1 MYHPHIVSTPSALSL
16 PDALRALALELG
28 KACQLLRLY
37 QAQLLPFISVSEE
50 DDEEDVATL
59 VLGMV
64 QVAERE
70 FLPQAIE
77 ALEEAANLIE
87 GTAPYEYH

>member
-1 MYHPHIVSTPSALSL
+1 MYHPRIVSTPPALSL
-16 PDALRALALELG
+16 PEALRALALELG
-28 KACQLLRLY
+28 KACRLLRLY
-37 QAQLLPFISVSEE
+37 QAQLLPFIRIGEE
-50 DDEEDVATL
+50 EEAEDVATL
-59 VLGMV
+59 ALGML

-70 FLPQAIE
+70 YLPQAIE